1 MPTFEKGNS
10 LHKADCHVFMQWTV

>member
-1 MPTFEKGNS
+1 MPTFEEGNS